1 MEERRAR
8 KLSLASTS
16 STTSVTG
23 LVVNSAPWRVRYGAR
38 SRAASMD
45 SNLTSKSSASV
56 LSEDPLEEEDE
67 DEERDPTKVT
77 TPDTDA
83 TDEDTHCFGMHD
95 RQFAP
100 EPTPTALFKP
110 SLPPPSAPPS
120 KVSFGNPF
128 CPPSATPHQ
137 VSFPS
142 SISGPSVASRRSNP
156 PRITLTTSIVPSP
169 PSAQELTVK
178 KEKRRPPPLKDV
190 TPVIPFPSIQIVP
203 EPSQNYHPNV
213 ASSVSSGMSSR
224 SRRLSAR
231 LSSLVPFSIKN
242 ALSAVSSSK
251 SSSSSMVTP
260 TPSASQTLFIFP
272 PSPRARG
279 VSTPSVMTLTST
291 PLPSATSTGIQT
303 PLAAGFRKRID
314 SQKSWIGLSAVTP
327 TTATTRVD
335 VRGQFDA

>member
-1 MEERRAR
+1 
-8 KLSLASTS
+8 
-16 STTSVTG
+16 
-23 LVVNSAPWRVRYGAR
+23 
-38 SRAASMD
+38 
-45 SNLTSKSSASV
+45 
-56 LSEDPLEEEDE
+56 
-67 DEERDPTKVT
+67 
-77 TPDTDA
+77 
-83 TDEDTHCFGMHD
+83 MHD
-95 RQFAP
+95 HQFAP
-100 EPTPTALFKP
+100 EPTPTTPFKP
-110 SLPPPSAPPS
+110 SLLPPSAPPS
-120 KVSFGNPF
+120 KVSFGTPF
-128 CPPSATPHQ
+128 YPPSATPHQ

-142 SISGPSVASRRSNP
+142 SISGSSVASRRSNP

-190 TPVIPFPSIQIVP
+190 TPVVPFPSIEIVP
-203 EPSQNYHPNV
+203 EPRQDYHPSV

-231 LSSLVPFSIKN
+231 LSSLVPVSIKN

-260 TPSASQTLFIFP
+260 TPSASQTLFVFP
-272 PSPRARG
+272 ASPRARG
-279 VSTPSVMTLTST
+279 VSTPSVVTLTST
-291 PLPSATSTGIQT
+291 PLHSATHPGIQT

-335 VRGQFDA
+335 VRGQFEA